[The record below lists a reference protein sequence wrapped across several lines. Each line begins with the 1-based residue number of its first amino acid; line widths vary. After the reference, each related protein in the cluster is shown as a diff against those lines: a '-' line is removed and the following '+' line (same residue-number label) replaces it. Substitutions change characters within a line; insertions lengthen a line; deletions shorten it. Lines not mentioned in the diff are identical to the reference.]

1 MKKFDPHHRMVS
13 IKFRNDDYLDLKAAA
28 EKADKP
34 VSHLAR
40 EIILDKILDR
50 PGTIKNYIKFLEE
63 RIASNFKRVLKMSPA
78 RKLEIKCL
86 EEELD
91 GFIGIKK
98 LLKKIL

>member
-34 VSHLAR
+34 VSNLAR

-63 RIASNFKRVLKMSPA
+63 RVAYNFERISEISPA
-78 RKLEIKCL
+78 RELEIKVL
-86 EEELD
+86 KGENFI
-91 GFIGIKK
+91 FIGMKK